1 MCKDV
6 CCCVGFTATM
16 YMCVKLFSTLVCMSI
31 GHIRTVCI
39 HPAVASQCNLGMLAG
54 CSSMSKSKASTM
66 RQRYDLSLPVR
77 VGRTSINVAGRNNCG
92 FKPRDCSN
100 SSLAFRTSSL
110 SSGGAIGHFTIS
122 TSLMLL
128 VCVNPIRYTSA
139 CQQWTLHVFFLGAA
153 SCC

>member
-1 MCKDV
+1 MLLCWFHCKYVHV
-6 CCCVGFTATM
+6 CQIVQYACVHEDWPHQD
-16 YMCVKLFSTLVCMSI
+16 CV
-31 GHIRTVCI
+31 
-39 HPAVASQCNLGMLAG
+39 HPAAASQSSLGMLAG

-128 VCVNPIRYTSA
+128 VCVNPIRYMSA
-139 CQQWTLHVFFLGAA
+139 CQQWFPHVFFLAAA